1 MIGPP
6 GARAPQESVLGQED
20 TSVDLVL
27 RKGFLILGSPGG
39 EGTKGG
45 MGEEGTKG
53 RENEEEKR
61 HWTAFTSPSIPCSV
75 SYSVSGTRCLTY
87 LT

>member
-39 EGTKGG
+39 EGG

-53 RENEEEKR
+53 RENGKR
-61 HWTAFTSPSIPCSV
+61 KGIGQLLPRHPSHTLYRTQSAE
-75 SYSVSGTRCLTY
+75 
-87 LT
+87 

>member
-1 MIGPP
+1 
-6 GARAPQESVLGQED
+6 
-20 TSVDLVL
+20 
-27 RKGFLILGSPGG
+27 
-39 EGTKGG
+39 

-61 HWTAFTSPSIPCSV
+61 HWTAFTSPSIPYSV